1 MNMTTK
7 TRLLN
12 KIAFLV
18 FLVTCTLPLTG
29 KVIKPNILWITSE
42 DNSIEWISCY
52 GSKNAKTPNI
62 DQLAKEGFRYLYCF
76 DNGAVCAPTRS
87 SWITGMHSISN
98 GTQPMRSGFE
108 IPATISF
115 YNELLQKAGYFT
127 SNCSKTDY
135 NLRAPSGRNPK
146 DFWNYSGKDYAGTW
160 KMREKGQPFFTV
172 YNIGDSHESRAF
184 GDHKD
189 ESVDPEKMILAP
201 YHPDLPEMRN
211 TYAKYA
217 SAISKMDSLV
227 GQAIENL
234 KQDGLY
240 ENTIIVYNSD
250 HGGVLARSK
259 RFLYSSGIHCP
270 LIVRIPEKM
279 KHLYPQ
285 GKSPGS
291 TIDRIVSFIDMPK
304 TWVSLT
310 GAEMKENFQG
320 RIFLGPNTE
329 PQSQYHFSWRGRADE
344 RFDCV
349 RVMRDKQFAYHKN
362 YAPFAPNGQYL
373 AYMHNMKATGA
384 WERHHLAGKTNA
396 VTGRFFKPR
405 PSEEFY
411 DNFKDFHNIDNQI
424 DDPLHQTKIKEL
436 KKELR
441 RQQLKYFDSGLMPE
455 EMRNRIIKEK
465 NTTVYA
471 FVRDPKLYPLAQYLD
486 FADLALTRKKK
497 NLKTFTKGLA
507 DVDPVKRYWSVIGL
521 LLLEK
526 QAKSAISE
534 LKKVLGDRDEIPAFA
549 AWAIYKAG
557 EKTFAEKWMLEAITQ
572 NPGNKTLANI
582 FDWMGTASHSLLS
595 KIPADK
601 SAQKGLLKDVI
612 KRSGVRDDG

>member
-1 MNMTTK
+1 MTMTTK

-12 KIAFLV
+12 KIALLAFFV
-18 FLVTCTLPLTG
+18 SCTLPLTG

-135 NLRAPSGRNPK
+135 NLRGPKGRNPK
-146 DFWNYSGKDYAGTW
+146 EFWDYSGGDYAGTW
-160 KMREKGQPFFTV
+160 KKRKEGQPFFTV

-189 ESVDPEKMILAP
+189 ESIDPEKMILAP

-279 KHLYPQ
+279 KALYPK
-285 GKSPGS
+285 GKTPGS
-291 TIDRIVSFIDMPK
+291 TMDRIVSFIDMPK

-310 GAEMKENFQG
+310 GAEMTDNFQG

-329 PQSQYHFSWRGRADE
+329 PESQYHFSWRERADE
-344 RFDCV
+344 RFDNV

-396 VTGRFFKPR
+396 VTGRFFEPR

-455 EMRNRIIKEK
+455 EIRNRIIKEK

-486 FADLALTRKKK
+486 YSDLALTRKKK
-497 NLKTFTKGLA
+497 NLKTFIKGLA
-507 DVDPVKRYWSVIGL
+507 DEDPVKRYWSVIGL

-526 QAKSAISE
+526 QAKPAIPE

-582 FDWMGTASHSLLS
+582 FDWMGTASHSLLA
-595 KIPADK
+595 KIPSDK
-601 SAQKGLLKDVI
+601 LPQKGLLKDVI
-612 KRSGVRDDG
+612 KRSGVQN

>member
-1 MNMTTK
+1 MTMTTK

-12 KIAFLV
+12 KIAFLAF
-18 FLVTCTLPLTG
+18 FLSCTLPLTG

-115 YNELLQKAGYFT
+115 YNELLQKAGYYT

-135 NLRAPSGRNPK
+135 NLRGPKGRNPK
-146 DFWNYSGKDYAGTW
+146 EFWDYSGGDYAGTW
-160 KMREKGQPFFTV
+160 KKRKEGQPFFTV

-189 ESVDPEKMILAP
+189 ESIDPEEMILAP

-217 SAISKMDSLV
+217 SAISRMDSLV

-279 KHLYPQ
+279 KALYPK
-285 GKSPGS
+285 GKTPGS
-291 TIDRIVSFIDMPK
+291 TMDRIVSFIDMPK

-310 GAEMKENFQG
+310 GAEMKDQFQG

-329 PQSQYHFSWRGRADE
+329 PESQYHFSWRERADE
-344 RFDCV
+344 RFDNV

-396 VTGRFFKPR
+396 VTGRFFEPR

-486 FADLALTRKKK
+486 YSDLALTRKKK

-507 DVDPVKRYWSVIGL
+507 DEDPVKRYWSVIGL

-526 QAKSAISE
+526 QAKPAIPE

-582 FDWMGTASHSLLS
+582 FDWMGTASHSLLA
-595 KIPADK
+595 KIPSDK
-601 SAQKGLLKDVI
+601 LPQKGLLKDVI
-612 KRSGVRDDG
+612 KRSGVQN

>member
-1 MNMTTK
+1 MIKTK
-7 TRLLN
+7 LFILALIIINTAL
-12 KIAFLV
+12 ASSS
-18 FLVTCTLPLTG
+18 
-29 KVIKPNILWITSE
+29 PNILWITSE

-52 GSKNAKTPNI
+52 GSKNAKTPHI

-108 IPATISF
+108 IPESISF

-135 NLRAPSGRNPK
+135 NLRGPKGRNPK
-146 DFWNYSGKDYAGTW
+146 DFWNYSGGDYAGTW
-160 KMREKGQPFFTV
+160 KKRKDGQPFFTV
-172 YNIGDSHESRAF
+172 YNIGESHESRAF
-184 GDHKD
+184 GDHND
-189 ESVDPEKMILAP
+189 ESVDPNKMILAP

-217 SAISKMDSLV
+217 SAVSKMDKLV

-234 KQDGLY
+234 KKDNLY
-240 ENTIIVYNSD
+240 EDTILVYNSD

-270 LIVRIPEKM
+270 LIVRIPEKW
-279 KHLYPQ
+279 KHLYPK
-285 GKSPGS
+285 GKEPGS

-310 GAEMKENFQG
+310 GAEMTDNFQG
-320 RIFLGPNTE
+320 RIFLGPDTE
-329 PQSQYHFSWRGRADE
+329 PEPQYHFSWRSRADE

-349 RVMRDKQFAYHKN
+349 RVMRDEQFAYHKN

-384 WERHHLAGKTNA
+384 WERHHRAGKTNP
-396 VTGRFFKPR
+396 VTGRFFEPR

-424 DDPLHQTKIKEL
+424 DDPLHQAKIKEL

-441 RQQLKYFDSGLMPE
+441 RQQLKYFDCGLMPE
-455 EMRNRIIKEK
+455 EMRARIIKENK
-465 NTTVYA
+465 TTVYA
-471 FVRDPKLYPLAQYLD
+471 FVRDPALYPLAKYLD
-486 FADLALTRKKK
+486 YSDLALSRKKA
-497 NLKTFTKGLA
+497 NLKTLSKGLTNK
-507 DVDPVKRYWSVIGL
+507 DPVIRYWSVVGL

-526 QAKSAISE
+526 NAKPAIPA
-534 LKKVLGDRDEIPAFA
+534 LKKALDDQDEIPSIA
-549 AWAIYKAG
+549 AWAIYLAG
-557 EKTFAEKWMLEAITQ
+557 NPEYAKKWMLKTIIKD
-572 NPGNKTLANI
+572 PSNKMLANI
-582 FDWMGTASHSLLS
+582 FDWMDKDSFSILARIPAQ
-595 KIPADK
+595 KIPK
-601 SAQKGLLKDVI
+601 KGLLKDVVTRYKARI
-612 KRSGVRDDG
+612 

>member
-1 MNMTTK
+1 MIKTK
-7 TRLLN
+7 LFILALIIINTAL
-12 KIAFLV
+12 ASSS
-18 FLVTCTLPLTG
+18 
-29 KVIKPNILWITSE
+29 PNILWITSE

-52 GSKNAKTPNI
+52 GSKNAKTPHI

-108 IPATISF
+108 IPESISF

-135 NLRAPSGRNPK
+135 NLRGPKGRNPK
-146 DFWNYSGKDYAGTW
+146 DFWNYSGGDYAGTW
-160 KMREKGQPFFTV
+160 KKRKDGQPFFTV
-172 YNIGDSHESRAF
+172 YNIGESHESRAF
-184 GDHKD
+184 GDHND
-189 ESVDPEKMILAP
+189 ESIDPNKIILAP

-217 SAISKMDSLV
+217 SAVSKMDKLV

-234 KQDGLY
+234 KKDNLY
-240 ENTIIVYNSD
+240 EDTILVYNSD

-270 LIVRIPEKM
+270 LIVRIPEKW
-279 KHLYPQ
+279 KHLYPK
-285 GKSPGS
+285 GKEPGS

-310 GAEMKENFQG
+310 GAEMTDNFQG
-320 RIFLGPNTE
+320 RIFLGPDTE
-329 PQSQYHFSWRGRADE
+329 PEPQYHFSWRSRADE

-349 RVMRDKQFAYHKN
+349 RVMRDEQFAYHKN

-373 AYMHNMKATGA
+373 AYMHKMKATGA
-384 WERHHLAGKTNA
+384 WERHHQAGKTNS
-396 VTGRFFKPR
+396 VTGRFFEPR

-424 DDPLHQTKIKEL
+424 DDPLHQAKIKEL

-441 RQQLKYFDSGLMPE
+441 RQQLKYFDCGLMPE
-455 EMRNRIIKEK
+455 EMRARIIKENK
-465 NTTVYA
+465 TTVYA
-471 FVRDPKLYPLAQYLD
+471 FVRDPALYPLAKYLD
-486 FADLALTRKKK
+486 YSDLALSRKKA
-497 NLKTFTKGLA
+497 NLKTLSKGLTNK
-507 DVDPVKRYWSVIGL
+507 DPVIRYWSVVGL
-521 LLLEK
+521 LLLEEH
-526 QAKSAISE
+526 AKPAIND
-534 LKKVLGDRDEIPAFA
+534 LKKALNDQDEIPSLA
-549 AWAIYKAG
+549 AWAIYLAG
-557 EKTFAEKWMLEAITQ
+557 NPEYAKKWMLKTIIKD
-572 NPGNKTLANI
+572 PSNKMLANI
-582 FDWMGTASHSLLS
+582 FDWMDKDSFSILARIPAQ
-595 KIPADK
+595 KIPK
-601 SAQKGLLKDVI
+601 KGLLKDVVTRYKARI
-612 KRSGVRDDG
+612 

>member
-1 MNMTTK
+1 MKPNSIFIYLFT
-7 TRLLN
+7 
-12 KIAFLV
+12 IFV
-18 FLVTCTLPLTG
+18 FLSSIHG
-29 KVIKPNILWITSE
+29 KTTRPNILWITSE

-135 NLRAPSGRNPK
+135 NLRGPNGRNPK
-146 DFWNYSGKDYAGTW
+146 TFWNYSGKEYADTW
-160 KMREKGQPFFTV
+160 KKREDGQPFFTV

-184 GDHKD
+184 GDHND
-189 ESVDPEKMILAP
+189 ESIDPEKMILAP

-227 GQAIENL
+227 GQAIEKL

-270 LIVRIPEKM
+270 LVVRIPEKM
-279 KHLYPQ
+279 KDLYPK
-285 GKSPGS
+285 GKTPGS

-304 TWVSLT
+304 TWLSLT
-310 GAEMKENFQG
+310 GAKVTENFQG
-320 RIFLGPNTE
+320 RIFLGHDTE
-329 PQSQYHFSWRGRADE
+329 PESRYHFSWRERADE
-344 RFDCV
+344 RFDNV
-349 RVMRDKQFAYHKN
+349 RVMRDEQFAYHKN

-396 VTGRFFKPR
+396 VTGRFFEPR

-486 FADLALTRKKK
+486 YADLALTRKKK
-497 NLKTFTKGLA
+497 NLKTFIKGLA
-507 DVDPVKRYWSVIGL
+507 DEDPVKRYWSVIGL

-526 QAKSAISE
+526 QAKPAISE

-549 AWAIYKAG
+549 SWAIYKAG

-582 FDWMGTASHSLLS
+582 FDWMGTASHSVLA
-595 KIPADK
+595 KIP
-601 SAQKGLLKDVI
+601 SERLPQKGLLKDVI
-612 KRSGVRDDG
+612 KRSGVQN

>member
-1 MNMTTK
+1 MTMTTK

-12 KIAFLV
+12 KIAFLAFFV
-18 FLVTCTLPLTG
+18 SCTLPLTG

-135 NLRAPSGRNPK
+135 NLRGPKGRNPK
-146 DFWNYSGKDYAGTW
+146 EFWDYSGGDYAGTW
-160 KMREKGQPFFTV
+160 KKRKEGQPFFTV

-189 ESVDPEKMILAP
+189 ESIDPEKMILAP

-279 KHLYPQ
+279 KALYPK
-285 GKSPGS
+285 GKTPGS
-291 TIDRIVSFIDMPK
+291 TMDRIVSFIDMPK

-310 GAEMKENFQG
+310 GAEMTDNFQG

-329 PQSQYHFSWRGRADE
+329 PESQYHFSWRERADE
-344 RFDCV
+344 RFDNV

-396 VTGRFFKPR
+396 VTGRFFEPR

-486 FADLALTRKKK
+486 YSDLALTRKKK
-497 NLKTFTKGLA
+497 NLKTFIKGLA
-507 DVDPVKRYWSVIGL
+507 DEDPVKRYWSVIGL

-526 QAKSAISE
+526 QAKPAIPE

-582 FDWMGTASHSLLS
+582 FDWMGTASHSLLA
-595 KIPADK
+595 KIPSDK
-601 SAQKGLLKDVI
+601 LPQKGLLKDVI
-612 KRSGVRDDG
+612 KRSGVQN

>member
-1 MNMTTK
+1 MTMTTK

-12 KIAFLV
+12 KIALLAFFV
-18 FLVTCTLPLTG
+18 SCTLPLTG

-135 NLRAPSGRNPK
+135 NLRGPKGRNPK
-146 DFWNYSGKDYAGTW
+146 EFWDYSGGDYAGTW
-160 KMREKGQPFFTV
+160 KKRKEGQPFFTV

-189 ESVDPEKMILAP
+189 ESIDPEKMILAP

-217 SAISKMDSLV
+217 SAISRMDSLV

-279 KHLYPQ
+279 KDLYPK
-285 GKSPGS
+285 GKTPGS
-291 TIDRIVSFIDMPK
+291 TMDRIVSFIDMPK

-310 GAEMKENFQG
+310 GAEMKDQFQG

-329 PQSQYHFSWRGRADE
+329 PESQYHFSWRERADE
-344 RFDCV
+344 RFDNV

-396 VTGRFFKPR
+396 VTGRFFEPR

-411 DNFKDFHNIDNQI
+411 DNFKDFHKIDNQI

-486 FADLALTRKKK
+486 YSDLALTRKKK
-497 NLKTFTKGLA
+497 NLKTFTKGLM
-507 DVDPVKRYWSVIGL
+507 DEDPVKRYWSVIGL

-526 QAKSAISE
+526 QAKPAIPE

-557 EKTFAEKWMLEAITQ
+557 GKTFAEKWMLEAITQ

-582 FDWMGTASHSLLS
+582 FDWMGTASHSLLA
-595 KIPADK
+595 KIPSDK
-601 SAQKGLLKDVI
+601 LPQKGLLKDVI
-612 KRSGVRDDG
+612 KRSGVQN

>member
-1 MNMTTK
+1 MTPIKFT
-7 TRLLN
+7 LIFVSALS
-12 KIAFLV
+12 AFCLQ
-18 FLVTCTLPLTG
+18 G
-29 KVIKPNILWITSE
+29 KMTKPNILWITSE
-42 DNSIEWISCY
+42 DNSIEWVGCY

-62 DQLAKEGFRYLYCF
+62 DQLAQEGFRYLHCF

-108 IPATISF
+108 IPATIRF

-135 NLRAPSGRNPK
+135 NLRAPNGRNPK
-146 DFWNYSGKDYAGTW
+146 DFWNYSGGDYAGTW
-160 KMREKGQPFFTV
+160 KKRGKGQPFFTV

-211 TYAKYA
+211 TYAKY
-217 SAISKMDSLV
+217 SHAISKMDSLV

-234 KQDGLY
+234 KQDNLY
-240 ENTIIVYNSD
+240 EDTIIVYNSD

-270 LIVRIPEKM
+270 LIVRIPAKW
-279 KHLYPQ
+279 KDLYPK
-285 GKSPGS
+285 GKKPGS

-310 GAEMKENFQG
+310 GAEMKDHFQG
-320 RIFLGPNTE
+320 RIFLGPDTE
-329 PQSQYHFSWRGRADE
+329 PESNYHFSWRERADE
-344 RFDCV
+344 RFDNV
-349 RVMRDKQFAYHKN
+349 RVMRDEQFAYHKN

-384 WERHHLAGKTNA
+384 WERHHQAGKTTA
-396 VTGRFFKPR
+396 VTGRFFEPR

-424 DDPLHQTKIKEL
+424 DDPLHQSKIKEL

-441 RQQLKYFDSGLMPE
+441 RQQLQYFDSGLMPE
-455 EMRNRIIKEK
+455 EMRNRITKEK
-465 NTTVYA
+465 KMTVYA
-471 FVRDPKLYPLAQYLD
+471 FVRDPKLYPLAKYLD
-486 FADLALTRKKK
+486 FADLALVRKKG
-497 NLKTFTKGLA
+497 NLKTLTKCLTDA
-507 DVDPVKRYWSVIGL
+507 DPVIRYWSVVGL

-526 QAKSAISE
+526 HAQPAMSE
-534 LKKVLGDRDEIPAFA
+534 LKKALLDSDEIPSLA
-549 AWAIYKAG
+549 AWAIFKAG
-557 EKTFAEKWMLEAITQ
+557 EEDFAKQWMLREITE
-572 NPGNKTLANI
+572 NPGNKMLANVL
-582 FDWMGTASHSLLS
+582 DWMDKDSFPILS
-595 KIPADK
+595 KIPQDK
-601 SAQKGLLKDVI
+601 LLQRGLLKDVVTRYRARI
-612 KRSGVRDDG
+612 

>member
-1 MNMTTK
+1 MIKTK
-7 TRLLN
+7 LFILALIIINTAL
-12 KIAFLV
+12 ASSS
-18 FLVTCTLPLTG
+18 
-29 KVIKPNILWITSE
+29 PNILWITSE

-52 GSKNAKTPNI
+52 GSKNAKTPHI

-108 IPATISF
+108 IPESISF

-135 NLRAPSGRNPK
+135 NLRGPKGRNPK
-146 DFWNYSGKDYAGTW
+146 DFWNYSGGDYAGTW
-160 KMREKGQPFFTV
+160 KKRKDGQPFFTV
-172 YNIGDSHESRAF
+172 YNIGESHESRAF
-184 GDHKD
+184 GDHND
-189 ESVDPEKMILAP
+189 ESIDPEKMILAP

-217 SAISKMDSLV
+217 SAVSKMDKLV

-234 KQDGLY
+234 KKDNLY
-240 ENTIIVYNSD
+240 EDTILVYNSD

-270 LIVRIPEKM
+270 LIVRIPEKW
-279 KHLYPQ
+279 KHLYPK
-285 GKSPGS
+285 GKEPGS

-310 GAEMKENFQG
+310 GAEMTDNFQG
-320 RIFLGPNTE
+320 RIFLGPDTE
-329 PQSQYHFSWRGRADE
+329 PEPQYHLSWRSRADE

-349 RVMRDKQFAYHKN
+349 RVMRDEQFAYHKN

-384 WERHHLAGKTNA
+384 WERHHQAGKTNS
-396 VTGRFFKPR
+396 VTGRFFEPR

-424 DDPLHQTKIKEL
+424 DDPLHQAKIKEL

-441 RQQLKYFDSGLMPE
+441 RQQLKYFDCGLMPE
-455 EMRNRIIKEK
+455 EMRARIIKENK
-465 NTTVYA
+465 TTVYA
-471 FVRDPKLYPLAQYLD
+471 FVRDPALYPLAKYLD
-486 FADLALTRKKK
+486 YSDLALSRKKA
-497 NLKTFTKGLA
+497 NLKTLSKGLTNK
-507 DVDPVKRYWSVIGL
+507 DPVIRYWSVVGL
-521 LLLEK
+521 LLLEEH
-526 QAKSAISE
+526 AKPAIND
-534 LKKVLGDRDEIPAFA
+534 LKKALNDQDEIPSLA
-549 AWAIYKAG
+549 AWAIYLAG
-557 EKTFAEKWMLEAITQ
+557 NPEYAKKWMLKTIIKD
-572 NPGNKTLANI
+572 PGNKMLANI
-582 FDWMGTASHSLLS
+582 FDWMDKDSFSILAR
-595 KIPADK
+595 IPAK
-601 SAQKGLLKDVI
+601 KLPKKGLLKDVVTRYKARI
-612 KRSGVRDDG
+612 

>member
-1 MNMTTK
+1 MTMTTK

-12 KIAFLV
+12 KIALLAFFLS
-18 FLVTCTLPLTG
+18 CTLPLTG

-135 NLRAPSGRNPK
+135 NLRGPKGRNPK
-146 DFWNYSGKDYAGTW
+146 EFWDYSGGDYAGTW
-160 KMREKGQPFFTV
+160 KKRKEGQPFFTV

-189 ESVDPEKMILAP
+189 ESIDPEKMILAP

-217 SAISKMDSLV
+217 SAISRMDSLV

-279 KHLYPQ
+279 KALYPK
-285 GKSPGS
+285 GKTPGS
-291 TIDRIVSFIDMPK
+291 TMDRIVSFIDMPK

-310 GAEMKENFQG
+310 GAEMTDNFQG

-329 PQSQYHFSWRGRADE
+329 PESQYHFSWRERADE
-344 RFDCV
+344 RFDNV

-396 VTGRFFKPR
+396 VTGRFFEPR

-486 FADLALTRKKK
+486 YSDLALTRKKK
-497 NLKTFTKGLA
+497 NLKTFIKGLA
-507 DVDPVKRYWSVIGL
+507 DEDPVKRYWSVIGL

-557 EKTFAEKWMLEAITQ
+557 GKTFAEKWMLEAITQ

-582 FDWMGTASHSLLS
+582 FDWMGTASHSLLA
-595 KIPADK
+595 KIPSDK
-601 SAQKGLLKDVI
+601 LPQKGLLKDVI
-612 KRSGVRDDG
+612 KRSGVQN

>member
-1 MNMTTK
+1 MNSIKFTFIFVFI
-7 TRLLN
+7 LS
-12 KIAFLV
+12 AFGLH
-18 FLVTCTLPLTG
+18 G
-29 KVIKPNILWITSE
+29 KMAKPNILWMTSE

-52 GSKNAKTPNI
+52 GSKNAKTPHI

-108 IPATISF
+108 IPASINF

-146 DFWNYSGKDYAGTW
+146 DFWNYSGKDYAETW
-160 KMREKGQPFFTV
+160 KLRKKDQPFFTV

-189 ESVDPEKMILAP
+189 ESVDPKKMILAP

-211 TYAKYA
+211 TYAKYS

-240 ENTIIVYNSD
+240 EDTIIVYNSD

-270 LIVRIPEKM
+270 LIVRIPEKW
-279 KHLYPQ
+279 KHLYPK

-291 TIDRIVSFIDMPK
+291 TMDRIVSFIDMPK

-310 GAEMKENFQG
+310 GAEMKDNFQG
-320 RIFLGPNTE
+320 RIFLGPETE
-329 PQSQYHFSWRGRADE
+329 PESKYHFSWRGRADE

-384 WERHHLAGKTNA
+384 WERHHHAGKTNQ
-396 VTGRFFKPR
+396 VTGRFFEPR

-411 DNFKDFHNIDNQI
+411 DNFKDFHNIDNRI
-424 DDPLHQTKIKEL
+424 ADSNHQAKIKEL
-436 KKELR
+436 KQELR
-441 RQQLKYFDSGLMPE
+441 RQQLKYFDSGLIPE
-455 EMRNRIIKEK
+455 EMRKRITSEK
-465 NTTVYA
+465 KTTVYA

-486 FADLALTRKKK
+486 YADLALSRKKK
-497 NLKTFTKGLA
+497 NLNTLTQGLLNS
-507 DVDPVKRYWSVIGL
+507 DPVTRYWSVIGL

-526 QAKSAISE
+526 QAKSAIAG
-534 LKKVLGDRDEIPAFA
+534 LKNVLKDQDEIPAFA

-557 EKTFAEKWMLEAITQ
+557 EKAFAEKWMLEAITQ
-572 NPGNKTLANI
+572 NPENKTLANI
-582 FDWMGTASHSLLS
+582 FDWMGTKSHALLG
-595 KIPADK
+595 KIPAEK
-601 SAQKGLLKDVI
+601 LPKKGLLKDVI
-612 KRSGVRDDG
+612 KRSGILEEG

>member
-1 MNMTTK
+1 MIKTK
-7 TRLLN
+7 LFILALIIINTAL
-12 KIAFLV
+12 ASSS
-18 FLVTCTLPLTG
+18 
-29 KVIKPNILWITSE
+29 PNILWITSE

-52 GSKNAKTPNI
+52 GSKNAKTPHI

-108 IPATISF
+108 IPESISF

-135 NLRAPSGRNPK
+135 NLRGPKGRNPK
-146 DFWNYSGKDYAGTW
+146 DFWNYSGGDYAGTW
-160 KMREKGQPFFTV
+160 KKRKDGQPFFTV
-172 YNIGDSHESRAF
+172 YNIGESHESRAF
-184 GDHKD
+184 GDHND
-189 ESVDPEKMILAP
+189 ESIDPEKMILAP

-217 SAISKMDSLV
+217 SAVSKMDKLV

-234 KQDGLY
+234 KKDNLY
-240 ENTIIVYNSD
+240 EDTILVYNSD

-270 LIVRIPEKM
+270 LIVRIPEKW
-279 KHLYPQ
+279 KHLYPK
-285 GKSPGS
+285 GKEPGS

-310 GAEMKENFQG
+310 GAEMTDNFQG
-320 RIFLGPNTE
+320 RIFLGPDTE
-329 PQSQYHFSWRGRADE
+329 PEPQYHLSWRSRADE

-349 RVMRDKQFAYHKN
+349 RVMRDEQFAYHKN

-384 WERHHLAGKTNA
+384 WERHHQAGKTNS
-396 VTGRFFKPR
+396 VTGRFFEPR

-424 DDPLHQTKIKEL
+424 DDPLHQAKIKEL

-441 RQQLKYFDSGLMPE
+441 RQQLKYFDCGLMPE
-455 EMRNRIIKEK
+455 EMRARIIKENK
-465 NTTVYA
+465 TTVYA
-471 FVRDPKLYPLAQYLD
+471 FVRDPALYPLAKYLD
-486 FADLALTRKKK
+486 YSDLALSRKKA
-497 NLKTFTKGLA
+497 NLKTLSKGLTNK
-507 DVDPVKRYWSVIGL
+507 DPVIRYWSVVGL
-521 LLLEK
+521 LLLEEH
-526 QAKSAISE
+526 AKPAIND
-534 LKKVLGDRDEIPAFA
+534 LKKALNDQDEIPSLA
-549 AWAIYKAG
+549 AWAIYLAG
-557 EKTFAEKWMLEAITQ
+557 NPEYAKKWMLKTIIKDPR
-572 NPGNKTLANI
+572 NSTLANI
-582 FDWMGTASHSLLS
+582 LDWMDKDSFSILARIPAE
-595 KIPADK
+595 KIPK
-601 SAQKGLLKDVI
+601 KGLLKDVVTRYKARI
-612 KRSGVRDDG
+612 

>member
-1 MNMTTK
+1 MTMTTK

-12 KIAFLV
+12 KIAFLAFFV
-18 FLVTCTLPLTG
+18 SCTLPLTG

-135 NLRAPSGRNPK
+135 NLRGPKGRNPK
-146 DFWNYSGKDYAGTW
+146 EFWDYSGGDYAGTW
-160 KMREKGQPFFTV
+160 KKRKEGQPFFTV

-189 ESVDPEKMILAP
+189 ESIDPEKMILAP

-217 SAISKMDSLV
+217 SAISRMDSLV

-279 KHLYPQ
+279 KALYPK
-285 GKSPGS
+285 GKTPGS
-291 TIDRIVSFIDMPK
+291 TMDRIVSFIDMPK

-310 GAEMKENFQG
+310 GAEMTDNFQG

-329 PQSQYHFSWRGRADE
+329 PESQYHFSWRERADE
-344 RFDCV
+344 RFDNV

-396 VTGRFFKPR
+396 VTGRFFEPR

-455 EMRNRIIKEK
+455 EIRNRIIKEK

-486 FADLALTRKKK
+486 YSDLALTRKKK
-497 NLKTFTKGLA
+497 NLKTFIKGLA
-507 DVDPVKRYWSVIGL
+507 DEDPVKRYWSVIGL

-526 QAKSAISE
+526 QAKPAIPE

-582 FDWMGTASHSLLS
+582 FDWMGTASHSLLA
-595 KIPADK
+595 KIPSDK
-601 SAQKGLLKDVI
+601 LPQKGLLKDVI
-612 KRSGVRDDG
+612 KRSGVQN

>member
-1 MNMTTK
+1 MKSFINIITT
-7 TRLLN
+7 
-12 KIAFLV
+12 IVFFLV
-18 FLVTCTLPLTG
+18 CSFLQA
-29 KVIKPNILWITSE
+29 KSAQPNILWITSE

-52 GSKNAKTPNI
+52 GSKNAKTPHI

-160 KMREKGQPFFTV
+160 KLRGKGQPFFTV
-172 YNIGDSHESRAF
+172 YNIMESHESRAF

-211 TYAKYA
+211 TYAKYS

-234 KQDGLY
+234 KKNGLY

-320 RIFLGPNTE
+320 RIFLGPETE

-349 RVMRDKQFAYHKN
+349 RVMRDEQFAYHKN

-373 AYMHNMKATGA
+373 NYMHNMKATGA
-384 WERHHLAGKTNA
+384 WERHHQEGKTNA
-396 VTGRFFKPR
+396 VTGRFFEPR

-424 DDPLHQTKIKEL
+424 DDPLHQSKIKEL

-441 RQQLKYFDSGLMPE
+441 RQQLQYFDSGLMPE
-455 EMRNRIIKEK
+455 EMRNRIVKEK

-486 FADLALTRKKK
+486 YADLALTRKKK
-497 NLKTFTKGLA
+497 NLKTFTKGLS

-526 QAKSAISE
+526 QAKPVISE

-557 EKTFAEKWMLEAITQ
+557 EKKFAEKWMLEAITQ
-572 NPGNKTLANI
+572 NLENKTLANI
-582 FDWMGTASHSLLS
+582 FDWMDEGSFSILS
-595 KIPADK
+595 KIPK
-601 SAQKGLLKDVI
+601 EKLPKRGLLKDVI
-612 KRSGVRDDG
+612 ARYQARL

>member
-18 FLVTCTLPLTG
+18 FLVSCTLPLTG

-135 NLRAPSGRNPK
+135 NLRGPKGRNPK
-146 DFWNYSGKDYAGTW
+146 EFWDYSGGDYAGTW
-160 KMREKGQPFFTV
+160 KKRKEGQPFFTV

-189 ESVDPEKMILAP
+189 ESIDPEKMILAP

-217 SAISKMDSLV
+217 SAISRMDSLV

-279 KHLYPQ
+279 KALYPK
-285 GKSPGS
+285 GKTPGS
-291 TIDRIVSFIDMPK
+291 TMDRIVSFIDMPK

-310 GAEMKENFQG
+310 GAEMTDNFQG

-329 PQSQYHFSWRGRADE
+329 PESQYHFSWRERADE
-344 RFDCV
+344 RFDNV

-396 VTGRFFKPR
+396 VTGRFFEPR

-486 FADLALTRKKK
+486 YSDLALTRKKK

-507 DVDPVKRYWSVIGL
+507 DEDPVKRYWSVIGL

-526 QAKSAISE
+526 QAKPAIPE
-534 LKKVLGDRDEIPAFA
+534 LKKVLGGRDEIPAFA

-582 FDWMGTASHSLLS
+582 FDWMGTASHSLLA
-595 KIPADK
+595 KIPSDK
-601 SAQKGLLKDVI
+601 LPQKGLLKDVI
-612 KRSGVRDDG
+612 KRSGVQN

>member
-1 MNMTTK
+1 MIKTK
-7 TRLLN
+7 LFILALIIINTAL
-12 KIAFLV
+12 ASSS
-18 FLVTCTLPLTG
+18 
-29 KVIKPNILWITSE
+29 PNILWITSE

-52 GSKNAKTPNI
+52 GSKNAKTPHI

-108 IPATISF
+108 IPESISF

-135 NLRAPSGRNPK
+135 NLRGPKGRNPK
-146 DFWNYSGKDYAGTW
+146 DFWNYSGGDYAGTW
-160 KMREKGQPFFTV
+160 KKRKDGQPFFTV
-172 YNIGDSHESRAF
+172 YNIGESHESRAF
-184 GDHKD
+184 GDHND
-189 ESVDPEKMILAP
+189 ESIDPEKMILAP

-217 SAISKMDSLV
+217 SAVSKMDKLV

-234 KQDGLY
+234 KKDNLY
-240 ENTIIVYNSD
+240 EDTILVYNSD

-270 LIVRIPEKM
+270 LIVRIPGKW
-279 KHLYPQ
+279 KHLYPK
-285 GKSPGS
+285 GKEPGS

-310 GAEMKENFQG
+310 GAEMTDNFQG
-320 RIFLGPNTE
+320 RIFLGPDTE
-329 PQSQYHFSWRGRADE
+329 PEPQYHFSWRSRADE

-349 RVMRDKQFAYHKN
+349 RVMRDEQFAYHKN

-384 WERHHLAGKTNA
+384 WERHHQAGKTNS
-396 VTGRFFKPR
+396 VTGRFFEPR

-424 DDPLHQTKIKEL
+424 DDPLHQAKIKEL

-441 RQQLKYFDSGLMPE
+441 RQQLKYFDCGLMPE
-455 EMRNRIIKEK
+455 EMRARIIKENK
-465 NTTVYA
+465 TTVYA
-471 FVRDPKLYPLAQYLD
+471 FVRDPALYPLAKYLD
-486 FADLALTRKKK
+486 YSDFALSRKKA
-497 NLKTFTKGLA
+497 NLKTLSKGLTNK
-507 DVDPVKRYWSVIGL
+507 DPVIRYWSVVGL
-521 LLLEK
+521 LLLEEH
-526 QAKSAISE
+526 AKPAIND
-534 LKKVLGDRDEIPAFA
+534 LKKALNDQDEIPSLA
-549 AWAIYKAG
+549 AWAIYLAG
-557 EKTFAEKWMLEAITQ
+557 NPEYAKKWMLKTIIKDPR
-572 NPGNKTLANI
+572 NSTLANI
-582 FDWMGTASHSLLS
+582 LDWMDKDSFSILARIPAE
-595 KIPADK
+595 KIPK
-601 SAQKGLLKDVI
+601 KGLLKDLVA
-612 KRSGVRDDG
+612 RAEVRKKS

>member
-1 MNMTTK
+1 MTMTTK

-12 KIAFLV
+12 KIAFLAF
-18 FLVTCTLPLTG
+18 FLSCTLPLTG

-115 YNELLQKAGYFT
+115 YNELLQKAGYYT

-135 NLRAPSGRNPK
+135 NLRGPKGRNPK
-146 DFWNYSGKDYAGTW
+146 EFWDYSGGDYAGTW
-160 KMREKGQPFFTV
+160 KKRKEGQPFFTV

-189 ESVDPEKMILAP
+189 ESVDPEEMILAP

-217 SAISKMDSLV
+217 SAISRMDSLV

-279 KHLYPQ
+279 KALYPK
-285 GKSPGS
+285 GKTPGS
-291 TIDRIVSFIDMPK
+291 TMDRIVSFIDMPK

-310 GAEMKENFQG
+310 GAEMKDQFQG

-329 PQSQYHFSWRGRADE
+329 PESQYHFSWRERADE
-344 RFDCV
+344 RFDNV

-396 VTGRFFKPR
+396 VTGRFFEPR

-465 NTTVYA
+465 NTTVYD

-486 FADLALTRKKK
+486 YSDLALTRKKK
-497 NLKTFTKGLA
+497 NLKTFIKGLA
-507 DVDPVKRYWSVIGL
+507 DEDPVKRYWSVIGL

-526 QAKSAISE
+526 QAKPAIPE

-582 FDWMGTASHSLLS
+582 FDWMGTASHSLLA
-595 KIPADK
+595 KIPSDK
-601 SAQKGLLKDVI
+601 LPQKGLLKDVI
-612 KRSGVRDDG
+612 KRSGVQN

>member
-1 MNMTTK
+1 MIKTK
-7 TRLLN
+7 LFILALIIINTAL
-12 KIAFLV
+12 ASSS
-18 FLVTCTLPLTG
+18 
-29 KVIKPNILWITSE
+29 PNILWITSE

-52 GSKNAKTPNI
+52 GSKNAKTPHI

-108 IPATISF
+108 IPESISF

-135 NLRAPSGRNPK
+135 NLRGPKGRNPK
-146 DFWNYSGKDYAGTW
+146 DFWNYSGGDYAGTW
-160 KMREKGQPFFTV
+160 KKRKDGQPFFTV
-172 YNIGDSHESRAF
+172 YNIGESHESRAF
-184 GDHKD
+184 GDHND
-189 ESVDPEKMILAP
+189 ESIDPNKMILAP

-217 SAISKMDSLV
+217 SAVSKMDKLV

-234 KQDGLY
+234 KKDNLY
-240 ENTIIVYNSD
+240 EDTILVYNSD

-270 LIVRIPEKM
+270 LIVRIPEKW
-279 KHLYPQ
+279 KHLYPK
-285 GKSPGS
+285 GKEPGS

-310 GAEMKENFQG
+310 GAEMTDNFQG
-320 RIFLGPNTE
+320 RIFLGPDTE
-329 PQSQYHFSWRGRADE
+329 PEPQYHFSWRSRADE

-349 RVMRDKQFAYHKN
+349 RVMRDEQFAYHKN

-373 AYMHNMKATGA
+373 AYMHKMKATGA
-384 WERHHLAGKTNA
+384 WERHHQAGKTNS
-396 VTGRFFKPR
+396 VTGRFFEPR

-424 DDPLHQTKIKEL
+424 DDPLHQAKIKEL

-441 RQQLKYFDSGLMPE
+441 RQQLKYFDCGLMPE
-455 EMRNRIIKEK
+455 EMRARIIKENK
-465 NTTVYA
+465 TTVYA
-471 FVRDPKLYPLAQYLD
+471 FVRDPALYPLAKYLD
-486 FADLALTRKKK
+486 YSDLALSRKKA
-497 NLKTFTKGLA
+497 NLKTLSKGLTNK
-507 DVDPVKRYWSVIGL
+507 DPVIRYWSVVGL

-526 QAKSAISE
+526 NAKPAIPA
-534 LKKVLGDRDEIPAFA
+534 LKKALDDQDEIPSIA
-549 AWAIYKAG
+549 AWAIYLAG
-557 EKTFAEKWMLEAITQ
+557 NPEYAKKWMLKTIIKDPR
-572 NPGNKTLANI
+572 NSTLANI
-582 FDWMGTASHSLLS
+582 LDWMDKDSFSILARIPAE
-595 KIPADK
+595 KIPK
-601 SAQKGLLKDVI
+601 KGLLKDLVA
-612 KRSGVRDDG
+612 RAEVRKKS

>member
-1 MNMTTK
+1 MTMTTK

-12 KIAFLV
+12 KIALLAFFV
-18 FLVTCTLPLTG
+18 SCTLPLTG

-135 NLRAPSGRNPK
+135 NLRGPKGRNPK
-146 DFWNYSGKDYAGTW
+146 EFWDYSGGDYAGTW
-160 KMREKGQPFFTV
+160 KKRKEGQPFFTV

-189 ESVDPEKMILAP
+189 ESVDPEEMILAP

-217 SAISKMDSLV
+217 SAISRMDSLV

-279 KHLYPQ
+279 KALYPK
-285 GKSPGS
+285 GKTPGS
-291 TIDRIVSFIDMPK
+291 TMDRIVSFIDMPK

-310 GAEMKENFQG
+310 GAEMKDQFQG

-329 PQSQYHFSWRGRADE
+329 PESQYHFSWRERADE
-344 RFDCV
+344 RFDNV

-396 VTGRFFKPR
+396 VTGRFFEPR

-486 FADLALTRKKK
+486 YSDLALTRKKK

-507 DVDPVKRYWSVIGL
+507 DEDPVKRYWSVIGL

-526 QAKSAISE
+526 QAKPAIPE

-582 FDWMGTASHSLLS
+582 FDWMGTASHSLLA
-595 KIPADK
+595 KIPSDK
-601 SAQKGLLKDVI
+601 LPQKGLLKDVI
-612 KRSGVRDDG
+612 KRSGVQN

>member
-1 MNMTTK
+1 MNSTYSTRFINLFPLLGFALLCQILVAEK
-7 TRLLN
+7 T
-12 KIAFLV
+12 
-18 FLVTCTLPLTG
+18 
-29 KVIKPNILWITSE
+29 KPNILWMTSE

-52 GSKNAKTPNI
+52 GSKNAKTPHI

-108 IPATISF
+108 IPASVSF

-135 NLRAPSGRNPK
+135 NLRGPKGRNPK

-160 KMREKGQPFFTV
+160 KKRKEGQPFFTV

-184 GDHKD
+184 GDPKD

-211 TYAKYA
+211 TYAKYS

-270 LIVRIPEKM
+270 LIVRIPEQM

-310 GAEMKENFQG
+310 RAEMKENFQG
-320 RIFLGPNTE
+320 RIFLGPETE

-349 RVMRDKQFAYHKN
+349 RVMRDEQFAYHKN

-384 WERHHLAGKTNA
+384 WERHHQAGKTNA
-396 VTGRFFKPR
+396 VTGRFFEPR

-486 FADLALTRKKK
+486 YADLALTRKKK
-497 NLKTFTKGLA
+497 NLKSFTKGLT
-507 DVDPVKRYWSVIGL
+507 DEDPVKRYWSVIGL

-526 QAKSAISE
+526 QAKPAISE

-549 AWAIYKAG
+549 SWAIYKAG

-582 FDWMGTASHSLLS
+582 FDWMGTASHSLLA
-595 KIPADK
+595 KIPGDK
-601 SAQKGLLKDVI
+601 LPQKGLLKDVV
-612 KRSGVRDDG
+612 KRSGVQN

>member
-1 MNMTTK
+1 MIKTK
-7 TRLLN
+7 LFILALIIINTAL
-12 KIAFLV
+12 ASSS
-18 FLVTCTLPLTG
+18 
-29 KVIKPNILWITSE
+29 PNILWITSE

-52 GSKNAKTPNI
+52 GSKNAKTPHI

-108 IPATISF
+108 IPESISF

-135 NLRAPSGRNPK
+135 NLRGPKGRNPK
-146 DFWNYSGKDYAGTW
+146 DFWNYSGGDYAGTW
-160 KMREKGQPFFTV
+160 KKRKDGQPFFTV
-172 YNIGDSHESRAF
+172 YNIGESHESRAF
-184 GDHKD
+184 GDHND
-189 ESVDPEKMILAP
+189 ESVDPNKMILAP

-217 SAISKMDSLV
+217 SAVSKMDKLV

-234 KQDGLY
+234 KKDNLY
-240 ENTIIVYNSD
+240 EDTILVYNSD

-270 LIVRIPEKM
+270 LIVRIPGKW
-279 KHLYPQ
+279 KHLYPK
-285 GKSPGS
+285 GKEPGS

-310 GAEMKENFQG
+310 GAEITDNFQG
-320 RIFLGPNTE
+320 RIFLGPDTE
-329 PQSQYHFSWRGRADE
+329 PEPQYHFSWRSRADE

-349 RVMRDKQFAYHKN
+349 RVMRDEQFAYHKN

-384 WERHHLAGKTNA
+384 WERHHQAGKTNS
-396 VTGRFFKPR
+396 VTGRFFEPR

-424 DDPLHQTKIKEL
+424 DDPLHQAKIKEL

-441 RQQLKYFDSGLMPE
+441 RQQLKYFDCGLMPE
-455 EMRNRIIKEK
+455 EMRARIIKENK
-465 NTTVYA
+465 TTVYA
-471 FVRDPKLYPLAQYLD
+471 FVRDPALYPLAKYLD
-486 FADLALTRKKK
+486 YSDLALSRKKA
-497 NLKTFTKGLA
+497 NLKTLSKGLTNK
-507 DVDPVKRYWSVIGL
+507 DPVIRYWSVVGL
-521 LLLEK
+521 LLLEEH
-526 QAKSAISE
+526 AKPAIND
-534 LKKVLGDRDEIPAFA
+534 LKKALNDQDEIPSLA
-549 AWAIYKAG
+549 AWAIYLAG
-557 EKTFAEKWMLEAITQ
+557 NPEYAKKWMLKTIIKDPR
-572 NPGNKTLANI
+572 NSTLANI
-582 FDWMGTASHSLLS
+582 LDWMDKDSFSILARIPAE
-595 KIPADK
+595 KIPK
-601 SAQKGLLKDVI
+601 KGLLKDVVTRYKARI
-612 KRSGVRDDG
+612 

>member
-1 MNMTTK
+1 MIKTK
-7 TRLLN
+7 LFILALIIINTAL
-12 KIAFLV
+12 ASSS
-18 FLVTCTLPLTG
+18 
-29 KVIKPNILWITSE
+29 PNILWITSE

-52 GSKNAKTPNI
+52 GSKNAKTPHI

-108 IPATISF
+108 IPESISF

-135 NLRAPSGRNPK
+135 NLRGPKGRNPK
-146 DFWNYSGKDYAGTW
+146 DFWNYSGGDYAGTW
-160 KMREKGQPFFTV
+160 KKRKDGQPFFTV
-172 YNIGDSHESRAF
+172 YNIGESHESRAF
-184 GDHKD
+184 GDHND
-189 ESVDPEKMILAP
+189 ESVDPNKMILAP

-217 SAISKMDSLV
+217 SAVSKMDKLV

-234 KQDGLY
+234 KKDNLY
-240 ENTIIVYNSD
+240 EDTILVYNSD

-270 LIVRIPEKM
+270 LIVRIPEKW
-279 KHLYPQ
+279 KHLYPK
-285 GKSPGS
+285 GKEPGS

-310 GAEMKENFQG
+310 GAEMTDNFQG
-320 RIFLGPNTE
+320 RIFLGPDTE
-329 PQSQYHFSWRGRADE
+329 PEPQYHFSWRSRADE

-349 RVMRDKQFAYHKN
+349 RVMRDEQFAYHKN

-384 WERHHLAGKTNA
+384 WERHHRAGKTNP
-396 VTGRFFKPR
+396 VTGRFFEPR

-424 DDPLHQTKIKEL
+424 DDPLHQAKIKEL

-441 RQQLKYFDSGLMPE
+441 RQQLKYFDCGLMPE
-455 EMRNRIIKEK
+455 EMRARIIKENK
-465 NTTVYA
+465 TTVYA
-471 FVRDPKLYPLAQYLD
+471 FVRDPALYPLAKYLD
-486 FADLALTRKKK
+486 YSDLALSRKKA
-497 NLKTFTKGLA
+497 NLKTLSKGLTNK
-507 DVDPVKRYWSVIGL
+507 DPVIRYWSVVGL
-521 LLLEK
+521 LLLEEH
-526 QAKSAISE
+526 AKPAIND
-534 LKKVLGDRDEIPAFA
+534 LKKALNDQDEIPSLA
-549 AWAIYKAG
+549 AWAIYLAG
-557 EKTFAEKWMLEAITQ
+557 NPEYAKKWMLKTIIKDPR
-572 NPGNKTLANI
+572 NSTLANI
-582 FDWMGTASHSLLS
+582 LDWMDKDSFSILA
-595 KIPADK
+595 KIPAEK
-601 SAQKGLLKDVI
+601 IPKKGLLKDVVTRYKARI
-612 KRSGVRDDG
+612 

>member
-1 MNMTTK
+1 MTTK

-12 KIAFLV
+12 KIAFLAFFV
-18 FLVTCTLPLTG
+18 SCTLPLTG

-135 NLRAPSGRNPK
+135 NLRGPKGRNPK
-146 DFWNYSGKDYAGTW
+146 EFWDYSGGDYAGTW
-160 KMREKGQPFFTV
+160 KKRKEGQPFFTV

-189 ESVDPEKMILAP
+189 ESIDPEKMILAP

-279 KHLYPQ
+279 KALYPK
-285 GKSPGS
+285 GKKPGS
-291 TIDRIVSFIDMPK
+291 IMDRIVSFIDMPK

-310 GAEMKENFQG
+310 GAEMTDNFQG

-329 PQSQYHFSWRGRADE
+329 PESQYHFSWRERADE
-344 RFDCV
+344 RFDNV

-396 VTGRFFKPR
+396 VTGRFFEPR

-486 FADLALTRKKK
+486 YSDLALTRKKK
-497 NLKTFTKGLA
+497 NLKTFIKGLA
-507 DVDPVKRYWSVIGL
+507 DEDPVKRYWSVIGL

-572 NPGNKTLANI
+572 NPGN
-582 FDWMGTASHSLLS
+582 
-595 KIPADK
+595 
-601 SAQKGLLKDVI
+601 
-612 KRSGVRDDG
+612 

>member
-1 MNMTTK
+1 MTMTTK

-12 KIAFLV
+12 KIALLAFFV
-18 FLVTCTLPLTG
+18 SCTLPLTG

-135 NLRAPSGRNPK
+135 NLRGPKGRNPK
-146 DFWNYSGKDYAGTW
+146 EFWDYSGGDYAGTW
-160 KMREKGQPFFTV
+160 KKRKEGQPFFTV

-189 ESVDPEKMILAP
+189 ESIDPEKMILAP

-279 KHLYPQ
+279 KALYPK
-285 GKSPGS
+285 GKTPGS
-291 TIDRIVSFIDMPK
+291 TMDRIVSFIDMPK

-310 GAEMKENFQG
+310 GAEMTDNFQG

-329 PQSQYHFSWRGRADE
+329 PESQYHFSWRERADE
-344 RFDCV
+344 RFDNV

-396 VTGRFFKPR
+396 VTGRFFEPR

-486 FADLALTRKKK
+486 YSDLALTRKKK
-497 NLKTFTKGLA
+497 NLKTFIKGLA
-507 DVDPVKRYWSVIGL
+507 DEDPVKRYWSVIGL

-526 QAKSAISE
+526 QAKPAISE

-582 FDWMGTASHSLLS
+582 FDWMGTASHSLLA
-595 KIPADK
+595 KIPSDK
-601 SAQKGLLKDVI
+601 LPQKGLLKDVI
-612 KRSGVRDDG
+612 KRSGVQN

>member
-1 MNMTTK
+1 MKSLINIITTIV
-7 TRLLN
+7 L
-12 KIAFLV
+12 FLGYS
-18 FLVTCTLPLTG
+18 FLQA
-29 KVIKPNILWITSE
+29 KSAQPNILWITSE

-52 GSKNAKTPNI
+52 GSKNAKTPHI

-135 NLRAPSGRNPK
+135 NLRGARGRNPK

-160 KMREKGQPFFTV
+160 KLREKGQPFFTV

-211 TYAKYA
+211 TYAKYS

-279 KHLYPQ
+279 KDLYPK
-285 GKSPGS
+285 GKKPGS
-291 TIDRIVSFIDMPK
+291 TMDRIVSFIDMPK

-310 GAEMKENFQG
+310 GAEMKDNFQG
-320 RIFLGPNTE
+320 RIFLGPETE

-373 AYMHNMKATGA
+373 NYMHNMKATGA
-384 WERHHLAGKTNA
+384 WERHHHAGKTNA
-396 VTGRFFKPR
+396 VTGRFFEPR

-424 DDPLHQTKIKEL
+424 DDPLHQKKIKEL

-441 RQQLKYFDSGLMPE
+441 RQQLQYFDSGLMPE
-455 EMRNRIIKEK
+455 EMRSRITKEK
-465 NTTVYA
+465 NITVYD
-471 FVRDPKLYPLAQYLD
+471 FVRDPKLYPLAQYLNY
-486 FADLALTRKKK
+486 ADLALTRKKK
-497 NLKTFTKGLA
+497 NLKTFTKGLS
-507 DVDPVKRYWSVIGL
+507 DIDPVKRYWSVIGL

-526 QAKSAISE
+526 QAKSAIPE
-534 LKKVLGDRDEIPAFA
+534 LKKVLEDQDEIPAFA

-557 EKTFAEKWMLEAITQ
+557 EKTFAEKWMLDTISRD
-572 NPGNKTLANI
+572 PGNKTLANI

-595 KIPADK
+595 KIPAGK
-601 SAQKGLLKDVI
+601 LPQKGLLKDVI
-612 KRSGVRDDG
+612 KRSGLRDEG

>member
-1 MNMTTK
+1 MTMTTK

-12 KIAFLV
+12 KIALLAFFV
-18 FLVTCTLPLTG
+18 SCTLPLTG

-135 NLRAPSGRNPK
+135 NLRGPKGRNPK
-146 DFWNYSGKDYAGTW
+146 EFWDYSGGDYAGTW
-160 KMREKGQPFFTV
+160 KKRKEGQPFFTV

-189 ESVDPEKMILAP
+189 ESIDPEEMILAP

-279 KHLYPQ
+279 KALYPK
-285 GKSPGS
+285 GKTPGS
-291 TIDRIVSFIDMPK
+291 TMDRIVSFIDMPK

-310 GAEMKENFQG
+310 GAEMTDNFQG

-329 PQSQYHFSWRGRADE
+329 PESQYHFSWRERADE
-344 RFDCV
+344 RFDNV

-396 VTGRFFKPR
+396 VTGRFFEPR

-486 FADLALTRKKK
+486 YSDLALTRKKK
-497 NLKTFTKGLA
+497 NLKTFIKGLA
-507 DVDPVKRYWSVIGL
+507 DEDPVKRYWSVIGL

-526 QAKSAISE
+526 QAKPAIPE

-582 FDWMGTASHSLLS
+582 FDWMGTASHSLLA
-595 KIPADK
+595 KIPSDK
-601 SAQKGLLKDVI
+601 LPQKGLLKDVI
-612 KRSGVRDDG
+612 KRSGVQN

>member
-1 MNMTTK
+1 MTMTTK

-12 KIAFLV
+12 KIALLAFFV
-18 FLVTCTLPLTG
+18 SCTLPLTG

-146 DFWNYSGKDYAGTW
+146 DFWNYSGKEYAGTW
-160 KMREKGQPFFTV
+160 KLREKGQPFFTV
-172 YNIGDSHESRAF
+172 YNIGESHESRAF

-189 ESVDPEKMILAP
+189 ESIDPEEMILAP

-279 KHLYPQ
+279 KALYPK
-285 GKSPGS
+285 GKTPGS
-291 TIDRIVSFIDMPK
+291 TMDRIVSFIDMPK

-310 GAEMKENFQG
+310 GAEMTDNFQG

-329 PQSQYHFSWRGRADE
+329 PESQYHFSWRERADE
-344 RFDCV
+344 RFDNV

-396 VTGRFFKPR
+396 VTGRFFEPR

-486 FADLALTRKKK
+486 YSDLALTRKKK
-497 NLKTFTKGLA
+497 NLKTFIKGLA
-507 DVDPVKRYWSVIGL
+507 DEDPVKRYWSVIGL

-526 QAKSAISE
+526 QAKPAIPE

-582 FDWMGTASHSLLS
+582 FDWMGTASHSLLA
-595 KIPADK
+595 KIPSDK
-601 SAQKGLLKDVI
+601 LPQKGLLKDVI
-612 KRSGVRDDG
+612 KRSGVQN

>member
-1 MNMTTK
+1 M
-7 TRLLN
+7 
-12 KIAFLV
+12 
-18 FLVTCTLPLTG
+18 LTALCVSG
-29 KVIKPNILWITSE
+29 KASKPNILWITSE

-52 GSKNAKTPNI
+52 GSKNAKTPQI

-135 NLRAPSGRNPK
+135 NLRGPNGRNPRE
-146 DFWNYSGKDYAGTW
+146 FWNYSGGDYAGTW
-160 KMREKGQPFFTV
+160 KKRKEGQPFFTV
-172 YNIGDSHESRAF
+172 FNIGHSHESRAF

-189 ESVDPEKMILAP
+189 ESIDPDKMILTP

-217 SAISKMDSLV
+217 SAVAKMDESV
-227 GQAIENL
+227 GEAVAKL
-234 KQDGLY
+234 KQDKLY

-270 LIVRIPEKM
+270 LIVRIPEKW
-279 KHLYPQ
+279 KHLYPES
-285 GKSPGS
+285 KKPGS

-310 GAEMKENFQG
+310 GAKMTDNFQG
-320 RIFLGPNTE
+320 RIFLGPDTE
-329 PQSQYHFSWRGRADE
+329 PEAQYHFSWRERADE
-344 RFDCV
+344 RFDNV
-349 RVMRDKQFAYHKN
+349 RVMRDEQFAYHKN

-373 AYMHNMKATGA
+373 AYMHKMKATGA
-384 WERHHLAGKTNA
+384 WERHHQAGKTDA
-396 VTGRFFKPR
+396 VTGRFFEPR

-411 DNFKDFHNIDNQI
+411 DNFKDFHNVDNQI

-465 NTTVYA
+465 KTTVYA
-471 FVRDPKLYPLAQYLD
+471 FVRDPKLYPLAKYLD
-486 FADLALTRKKK
+486 YADLALARNKE
-497 NLKTFTKGLA
+497 NLKPLTQGLKA
-507 DVDPVKRYWSVIGL
+507 NDPAIRYWSVVGL

-526 QAKSAISE
+526 GAKPAIPS
-534 LKKVLGDRDEIPAFA
+534 LKKVLDDQDEIPPLA

-557 EKTFAEKWMLEAITQ
+557 DKTFAEKWMLETIT
-572 NPGNKTLANI
+572 NNSGNKMLANVL
-582 FDWMGTASHSLLS
+582 DWMGENSHAILA
-595 KIPADK
+595 KIPAGK
-601 SAQKGLLKDVI
+601 LPKKGLLKDVVNRAEAR
-612 KRSGVRDDG
+612 KRG

>member
-1 MNMTTK
+1 MTAK
-7 TRLLN
+7 THLRN
-12 KIAFLV
+12 KIAFLAFFV
-18 FLVTCTLPLTG
+18 FCTLPLTG
-29 KVIKPNILWITSE
+29 KDIKPNILWMTSE

-52 GSKNAKTPNI
+52 GSKNAKTPHI

-108 IPATISF
+108 IPASVSF

-135 NLRAPSGRNPK
+135 NLRAPSSRNPK

-160 KMREKGQPFFTV
+160 KLREKGQPFFTV

-211 TYAKYA
+211 TYAKYS

-227 GQAIENL
+227 GQAIEKL

-497 NLKTFTKGLA
+497 NLKTFTNGLA
-507 DVDPVKRYWSVIGL
+507 DEDPVKRYWSVIGL

-582 FDWMGTASHSLLS
+582 FDWMGTASHSLLA
-595 KIPADK
+595 KIPGDK
-601 SAQKGLLKDVI
+601 LPQKGLLKDVV
-612 KRSGVRDDG
+612 KRSGVQN